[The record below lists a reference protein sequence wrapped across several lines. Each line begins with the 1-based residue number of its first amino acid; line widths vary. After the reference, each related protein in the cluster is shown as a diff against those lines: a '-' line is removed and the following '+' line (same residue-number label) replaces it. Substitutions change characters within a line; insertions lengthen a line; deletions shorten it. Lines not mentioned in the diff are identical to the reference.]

1 MIIKIS
7 KNKYYYKIMEIR
19 ENKNIFIIAPLSKN
33 LTQRNSKRIFDKA
46 SKESRQIAIDLNYV
60 SNCSIEFIEDL
71 KKFASQK
78 TLGIF
83 NIPSDLFV
91 LFNIMEL
98 DKSAKLFVSE
108 LDFEENSRQL
118 INRKFAIV

>member
-1 MIIKIS
+1 
-7 KNKYYYKIMEIR
+7 MEIR
-19 ENKNIFIIAPLSKN
+19 ENKSIFIIAPLSKN